1 MIIKCSDLVKR
12 QVKGSSFS
20 YSSVFSFE
28 EIEQLT
34 EICISNPK
42 NITSGYRDGVI
53 LVRLPH
59 HQHGF
64 VSGIVPLKT
73 TTKIKTRVAA
83 RQVGEEE
90 YLQVCAKGPR
100 LPAEQV
106 DIVLYSREVLAE
118 THENTAL
125 EADYEIV
132 SINVAPEGGAPM
144 QPYTMARNQLQ
155 LIGGTK
161 GFYDSETWA
170 KSVAFW
176 SQHALAMPDHWLVMK
191 FRKLLNWISKGK

>member
-1 MIIKCSDLVKR
+1 MIIKCCDLVKR
-12 QVKGSSFS
+12 QIKGSSFS
-20 YSSVFSFE
+20 YSELFSFE
-28 EIEQLT
+28 EIEKIT
-34 EICISNPK
+34 EIFIKNDK
-42 NITSGYRDGVI
+42 NITPGYRDGVI
-53 LVRLPH
+53 LIRLPAY
-59 HQHGF
+59 GF

-73 TTKIKTRVAA
+73 ASKIKTRVAA

-118 THENTAL
+118 TYENTYL
-125 EADYEIV
+125 DADYEIV

-155 LIGGTK
+155 LVGGTK
-161 GFYDSETWA
+161 GVYDSDTWA

-191 FRKLLNWISKGK
+191 FRKMLDWSL

>member
-1 MIIKCSDLVKR
+1 MLIKCCDLVKR

-20 YSSVFSFE
+20 YSNYFSFE
-28 EIEQLT
+28 EIE
-34 EICISNPK
+34 EITKLCMEDPK
-42 NITSGYRDGVI
+42 NIIPGYRDGVI
-53 LVRLPH
+53 LVRIPKTI
-59 HQHGF
+59 GF
-64 VSGIVPLKT
+64 ISGIVPLKT
-73 TTKIKTRVAA
+73 ATKIKTRVAS
-83 RQVGEEE
+83 RQVGEEK

-118 THENTAL
+118 TNENTYP

-132 SINVAPEGGAPM
+132 SINVAPMGGAPM

-155 LIGGTK
+155 LVGGTK
-161 GFYDSETWA
+161 GVYDSDTWA

-176 SQHALAMPDHWLVMK
+176 SQHALAMPDPWLVMK
-191 FRKLLNWISKGK
+191 LRKLLNWMSKGK